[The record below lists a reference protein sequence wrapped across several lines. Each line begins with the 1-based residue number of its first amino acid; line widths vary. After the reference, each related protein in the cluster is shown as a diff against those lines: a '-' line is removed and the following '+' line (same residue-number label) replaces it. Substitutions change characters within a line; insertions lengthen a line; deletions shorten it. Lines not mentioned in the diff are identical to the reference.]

1 MKIENLEQNII
12 DMKKLIILLSVIVLG
27 YTAQSQTSGWTLHSS
42 EKGISFY
49 SKTAECHIVKEGLH
63 QEMMLLKLV
72 NTMKNDVTISFNVQ
86 IWSDKIH
93 MNKESMDEYY
103 YSIPLKAGESMEG
116 KCEQLMNSP
125 YQLELFV
132 RFLNMDTRG
141 PIMTH
146 FSIVNLKVK

>member
-1 MKIENLEQNII
+1 MKIENPEKNTN
-12 DMKKLIILLSVIVLG
+12 MKKLILLIVVAVLSF
-27 YTAQSQTSGWTLHSS
+27 TAQSQSSDWLLHSS

-49 SKTAECHIVKEGLH
+49 SKTAECHIVQEGLH
-63 QEMMLLKLV
+63 QEMLLIKLV
-72 NTMKNDVTISFNVQ
+72 NTTSNDVTVSFNLE
-86 IWSDKIH
+86 IWSEKIQ
-93 MNKESMDEYY
+93 MNKESMDEFY
-103 YSIPLKAGESMEG
+103 YSIPLKAGESIEG